1 MCSTKVKDTPRM
13 REKWDLRNN
22 EITMDRPKRKFQDE
36 NCAIGLESNQSKLEQ
51 EMIRPPKGRL

>member
-1 MCSTKVKDTPRM
+1 M
-13 REKWDLRNN
+13 REKWDPRNN